1 MCNPR
6 STGHFSLDA
15 LASALARSPQKRRE
29 GFSAMS
35 DLVQFRPNPK
45 PSQLINATAK
55 LRNANMMFIISRHRR
70 TSCCAHFNQSS
81 ASMMGP
87 RGRPAVDGG
96 AAFTG
101 RWTLQRKWG
110 RRWGSAGRSQG
121 LLGKSKE
128 AAWRNNE
135 NEYLENLHYCS
146 RLRTSQG
153 VAAKDVIGEWRRRHG

>member
-1 MCNPR
+1 
-6 STGHFSLDA
+6 
-15 LASALARSPQKRRE
+15 
-29 GFSAMS
+29 MS

-45 PSQLINATAK
+45 PSQLINATTAR

-70 TSCCAHFNQSS
+70 TSCCAHFSQSS

-87 RGRPAVDGG
+87 RGRPGLWMEAPRLRAVGRYSENGEGG
-96 AAFTG
+96 
-101 RWTLQRKWG
+101 R
-110 RRWGSAGRSQG
+110 GSAGRAQG

-146 RLRTSQG
+146 RLRTSMG
-153 VAAKDVIGEWRRRHG
+153 VAAKRRDRRVAPAAWLNARER

>member
-29 GFSAMS
+29 DFSAMS

-45 PSQLINATAK
+45 PSQLINATAR

-70 TSCCAHFNQSS
+70 TSCCAHFSQSS

-87 RGRPAVDGG
+87 RGRP
-96 AAFTG
+96 
-101 RWTLQRKWG
+101 
-110 RRWGSAGRSQG
+110 G
-121 LLGKSKE
+121 LWME
-128 AAWRNNE
+128 AP
-135 NEYLENLHYCS
+135 
-146 RLRTSQG
+146 RLRAVGRYSEN
-153 VAAKDVIGEWRRRHG
+153 GEGGGEARADRRDCWESRKKRRGGTMKMNIWKICTTARGCEHLREWPPKP